1 MNVHAFHIL
10 QYIRICVITDLLMLS
25 NGEEGPCAQTELAA
39 VDIFG
44 KEQNKRFAEQL
55 FTFYKQ
61 ELGLEPAR

>member
-1 MNVHAFHIL
+1 
-10 QYIRICVITDLLMLS
+10 MLS

-61 ELGLEPAR
+61 ELGLEPARYIRKYTHS